1 LKYWRRE
8 PYLGFGAGA
17 HSFAS
22 EKRWANVH
30 DSSQYVKM
38 IEQGGTTREQE
49 QVVTREEALDEELF
63 LGLRQLEGVD
73 LARIEN
79 EYHVDLS
86 ERVAALREQGLVEVA
101 GGRLRLAPDRLSVS
115 NGVLVELLS

>member
-1 LKYWRRE
+1 MKYWRRE

-17 HSFAS
+17 HSFDGA
-22 EKRWANVH
+22 KRWANRH
-30 DSSQYVKM
+30 DSARYAAN
-38 IEQGGTTREQE
+38 IEQGISTREQE
-49 QVVTREEALDEELF
+49 QVVTRAEALEEELF

-79 EYHVDLS
+79 SYDVDLS
-86 ERVAALREQGLVEVA
+86 ARVAELREQGLVELH
-101 GGRLRLAPDRLSVS
+101 GTQLKLAPDRLSVS